1 MERGKMAGDTSDNK
15 TRIREHK
22 ERLVKSARMY
32 AMCRKAGVADPLD
45 VVGLAMAAFE
55 EVPLQ
60 KGFMFVRSNQQDIED
75 LAWAFKNSNS
85 AEEFE
90 QRIKEIKQSP
100 NGRRRGAAT

>member
-1 MERGKMAGDTSDNK
+1 MVEGATGGENEQ
-15 TRIREHK
+15 REHK
-22 ERLVKSARMY
+22 LRLVKTARMY
-32 AMCRKAGVADPLD
+32 AMCQKAGVADPLD

-55 EVPLQ
+55 DVPLRQ
-60 KGFMFVRSNQQDIED
+60 GFTFVRSNQQDIED

-100 NGRRRGAAT
+100 NGRGLPAEE